1 MKVFCHVAAGL
12 AIAVAASIAAE
23 VPAGA
28 DSYNDQ
34 RFFRAL
40 DSMGFV
46 LMDPPLLIS
55 QGRMI
60 CNEGLAHGVSWGEMH
75 GQLLQWGYSHASA
88 SILAIA
94 AIGTYCPQYSAL
106 SAQIAQNLSN

>member
-1 MKVFCHVAAGL
+1 MKVLCRVAAGL
-12 AIAVAASIAAE
+12 AIAVAASIAAGI
-23 VPAGA
+23 PAGA
-28 DSYNDQ
+28 DSYDDQ

-40 DSMGFV
+40 DGMGFV
-46 LMDPPLLIS
+46 LMDPPLLIT

-75 GQLLQWGYSHASA
+75 GQLLQWGYSHDSA

-94 AIGTYCPQYSAL
+94 AINTYCPQYRAV
-106 SAQIAQNLSN
+106 SAQISQNR